1 MREEQA
7 MFQCK
12 AVAHVLL
19 AKILG
24 VAAKPPVLSHCSVA
38 LENKIRRWSYW
49 IRASKLLLVLV

>member
-1 MREEQA
+1 MTSLFPSLMQCYVREEQA

-24 VAAKPPVLSHCSVA
+24 VAAKSPVLSRCFVA
-38 LENKIRRWSYW
+38 LEIKN
-49 IRASKLLLVLV
+49 

>member
-1 MREEQA
+1 